1 MNFKRGILRLV
12 AETEKTQTQLG
23 REAEIASTTIT
34 SWSVGR
40 VEPKISLIE
49 KLLAP
54 QDVKVATFI
63 SWCEE

>member
-1 MNFKRGILRLV
+1 MNFKRGILRLM
-12 AETEKTQTQLG
+12 AETEKTQTKLSEDSG
-23 REAEIASTTIT
+23 IAAPTIT
-34 SWSVGR
+34 SWSTGR

-63 SWCEE
+63 GWCEE